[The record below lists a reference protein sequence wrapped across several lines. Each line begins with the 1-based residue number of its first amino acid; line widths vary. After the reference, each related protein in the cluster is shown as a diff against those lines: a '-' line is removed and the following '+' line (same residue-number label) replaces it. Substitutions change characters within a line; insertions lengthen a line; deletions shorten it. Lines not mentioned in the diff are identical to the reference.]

1 MESITSKRQEL
12 VQKTDLKSL
21 MWQTLGY
28 TADGDN
34 KVKHVI
40 GCIVRLK
47 KKCSHKGPKLGNSDL
62 SNQKCELDQKTNA
75 SFLLVIAV
83 VKKTCLKI

>member
-1 MESITSKRQEL
+1 MSKRQEL

-28 TADGDN
+28 IADGDN

-47 KKCSHKGPKLGNSDL
+47 KKSAATKDPNYEIQISAIKM
-62 SNQKCELDQKTNA
+62 
-75 SFLLVIAV
+75 
-83 VKKTCLKI
+83 